1 VDDLEVRREEG
12 GEVTGLEV
20 ERVLGVTDIGHPF
33 STHGRRA
40 QILRCLDGQGFAGAG
55 RYRRVKTASLRYREG
70 VVIENPFVTRDAL
83 REALDPS
90 GRSPAT
96 AVRRLREAGLI
107 SHGIELRPHQGGRL
121 RGGAV
126 YYCALNLDAAEAVRD
141 GDETTAR
148 KFARAAAS
156 VEANKTIRSLAKALA
171 EVRDLR
177 ELPAEQR
184 RTAST
189 VAARIMRTR
198 NRLAHGVNPMVGVVV
213 DADDR
218 FGTVQT
224 DSETIVLPRTT
235 LRARGLDRLG
245 AAVAIRAHSLRTG
258 AMLHYVDE
266 ALALDDDDRRGARP
280 FDPFAMRA
288 ERSEMRSERLVE
300 EALAGREPV
309 RLLAPVAL
317 AR

>member
-1 VDDLEVRREEG
+1 
-12 GEVTGLEV
+12 
-20 ERVLGVTDIGHPF
+20 
-33 STHGRRA
+33 
-40 QILRCLDGQGFAGAG
+40 
-55 RYRRVKTASLRYREG
+55 
-70 VVIENPFVTRDAL
+70 
-83 REALDPS
+83 
-90 GRSPAT
+90 
-96 AVRRLREAGLI
+96 
-107 SHGIELRPHQGGRL
+107 
-121 RGGAV
+121 
-126 YYCALNLDAAEAVRD
+126 
-141 GDETTAR
+141 
-148 KFARAAAS
+148 
-156 VEANKTIRSLAKALA
+156 
-171 EVRDLR
+171 
-177 ELPAEQR
+177 
-184 RTAST
+184 
-189 VAARIMRTR
+189 
-198 NRLAHGVNPMVGVVV
+198 MVGVVV

-224 DSETIVLPRTT
+224 DSETIVLPRAT